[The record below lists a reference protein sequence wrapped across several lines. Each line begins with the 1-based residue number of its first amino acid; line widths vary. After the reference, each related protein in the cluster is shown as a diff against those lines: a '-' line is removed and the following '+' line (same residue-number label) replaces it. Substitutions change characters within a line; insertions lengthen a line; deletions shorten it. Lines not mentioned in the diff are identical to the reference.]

1 MEGLKI
7 VESEV
12 LCIGRCKNG
21 EKCKIW
27 FNLGFLKSVERCKN
41 DNFKFCVLNVQ
52 KFWYIFIS

>member
-21 EKCKIW
+21 KKCKIW
-27 FNLGFLKSVERCKN
+27 FNLGFLKSVEDVKMIIL
-41 DNFKFCVLNVQ
+41 NFVYWKV
-52 KFWYIFIS
+52 